1 MTALDAPYLQIT
13 EMKISGARG
22 LALSGCL
29 DVTSATRLTEAV
41 EFAVWGTQGAFV
53 LDLTE
58 LAFLDST
65 GLHALLRARAILARE
80 DRSLALL
87 CPPGV
92 ARRVLDLAGT
102 LDTFAAYSSAEAL
115 EAALVPPRARIRR
128 RMAELSGKAVAI
140 TGASSGIGEATALT
154 LAKAGASV
162 ALGAR
167 RKDRIDEL
175 AARIEDEG
183 GTAVALEVDVSD
195 EEAARGFIAAA
206 HERLGRLDTLVNNA
220 GVMLLGPVEQADSG
234 DWRTM
239 INVNLLGVLYCTHA
253 ALPIMLGQE
262 SGDIVNI
269 SSVAGRFARAGNAV
283 YAATKFGV
291 GAFSEGLRNEV
302 TERGVRVTLIEPG
315 FVDTE
320 LQSHNTGA
328 VLETLEAMREHL
340 RDPLRAQDI
349 ANGILYAV
357 SQPPNVSINEV
368 LIRPTRQTR

>member
-1 MTALDAPYLQIT
+1 
-13 EMKISGARG
+13 
-22 LALSGCL
+22 
-29 DVTSATRLTEAV
+29 
-41 EFAVWGTQGAFV
+41 
-53 LDLTE
+53 
-58 LAFLDST
+58 
-65 GLHALLRARAILARE
+65 
-80 DRSLALL
+80 
-87 CPPGV
+87 
-92 ARRVLDLAGT
+92 
-102 LDTFAAYSSAEAL
+102 
-115 EAALVPPRARIRR
+115 
-128 RMAELSGKAVAI
+128 MAELSGKAVAI
-140 TGASSGIGEATALT
+140 TGASSGIGEATALA

-195 EEAARGFIAAA
+195 EEAARGFVTTA

-220 GVMLLGPVEQADSG
+220 GVMLLGPVEQADSD

-239 INVNLLGVLYCTHA
+239 VNVNLLGLMYCTRA

-320 LQSHNTGA
+320 LQSHNTGE

>member
-1 MTALDAPYLQIT
+1 
-13 EMKISGARG
+13 
-22 LALSGCL
+22 
-29 DVTSATRLTEAV
+29 
-41 EFAVWGTQGAFV
+41 
-53 LDLTE
+53 
-58 LAFLDST
+58 
-65 GLHALLRARAILARE
+65 
-80 DRSLALL
+80 
-87 CPPGV
+87 
-92 ARRVLDLAGT
+92 
-102 LDTFAAYSSAEAL
+102 
-115 EAALVPPRARIRR
+115 
-128 RMAELSGKAVAI
+128 MAELSGKAVAI

-154 LAKAGASV
+154 LARAGASV

-195 EEAARGFIAAA
+195 EAAARGFVEAA
-206 HERLGRLDTLVNNA
+206 HGRLGRLDTLVNNA
-220 GVMLLGPVEQADSG
+220 GVMLLGPVEQADSE

-239 INVNLLGVLYCTHA
+239 INVNLLGLMYCTHA

-291 GAFSEGLRNEV
+291 GAFSEGLRNEI

-320 LQSHNTGA
+320 LQSHNTGE